1 MDILELILGIVK
13 LVLGLVQA
21 GQKGNPVQPN
31 IPPSS
36 SPLAQLLAQQQAADA
51 TACQQLAIWM
61 QQQRAQEAV
70 LLQQI
75 MGPSPFS
82 WF

>member
-1 MDILELILGIVK
+1 MDILEIILAIVK

-21 GQKGNPVQPN
+21 GQTANPVQPN
-31 IPPSS
+31 TPPSS
-36 SPLAQLLAQQQAADA
+36 GPLAQLLAQQQAADA
-51 TACQQLAIWM
+51 ATYQQLAVWM